1 MNPHASPEEQ
11 RIVADAGE
19 TPSLLD
25 EKKFLEERRRR
36 LEASLHDH
44 VNEIKDRGEQVG
56 KIALVGA
63 GAVLGVWLAAKAIG
77 GIAGGRK
84 HKKARALKSPV
95 KMGALG
101 PGSAGESR
109 DRSREHTRPS
119 EPISRWPS
127 VDADRS
133 ESRSRAH
140 SFAGESHQDSEERP
154 RQPKA
159 KKATRPAALPAE
171 PAGPSLMQTFLESEA
186 GRMMS
191 NQLVALLM
199 VFVTRK
205 LESVLK
211 IERSADI
218 GSVKESDLTPYR
230 IVDPVSDATVVPD
243 DAESARPNAASRPS
257 ATT

>member
-11 RIVADAGE
+11 RVLAEAAE

-44 VNEIKDRGEQVG
+44 VLEIKDRGQHAG
-56 KIALVGA
+56 KVALAGA
-63 GAVLGVWLAAKAIG
+63 GALLGVWLVAKAVG
-77 GIAGGRK
+77 SLTSSRK
-84 HKKARALKSPV
+84 HKKARALKSHV
-95 KMGALG
+95 KMAALG
-101 PGSAGESR
+101 PGA
-109 DRSREHTRPS
+109 RSEREHAAESAPHRPTS
-119 EPISRWPS
+119 GARRHVDYDEDDAPRHARQTVPPPAPEP
-127 VDADRS
+127 
-133 ESRSRAH
+133 
-140 SFAGESHQDSEERP
+140 
-154 RQPKA
+154 
-159 KKATRPAALPAE
+159 T
-171 PAGPSLMQTFLESEA
+171 GPSLFQTFMESEA

-205 LESVLK
+205 LESVLQ

-230 IVDPVSDATVVPD
+230 IVDPISDATVVPD
-243 DAESARPNAASRPS
+243 DAVPARPNDASTPA

>member
-11 RIVADAGE
+11 RILAEAGE
-19 TPSLLD
+19 TPTMLD

-44 VNEIKDRGEQVG
+44 VTEIKDRGEQAG

-63 GAVLGVWLAAKAIG
+63 GALVGVWLVAKAIG
-77 GIAGGRK
+77 GLSGGRK
-84 HKKARALKSPV
+84 RKKARALKSHV
-95 KMGALG
+95 KLAALG
-101 PGSAGESR
+101 PGASESAGSR
-109 DRSREHTRPS
+109 DRAAANQRN
-119 EPISRWPS
+119 
-127 VDADRS
+127 
-133 ESRSRAH
+133 
-140 SFAGESHQDSEERP
+140 RP
-154 RQPKA
+154 RPGDEPAPREREQSKRFADEHAAPRREQRQA
-159 KKATRPAALPAE
+159 PRPEPE
-171 PAGPSLMQTFLESEA
+171 PAGPSMFQTFMESEA
-186 GRMMS
+186 GRMMT

-205 LESVLK
+205 LESVLQ

-230 IVDPVSDATVVPD
+230 IVDPVSDAKVVTDDGIVMSD